1 MDLSFKLYS
10 SQILMKLASILKT
23 AARLLKKSELYS
35 FSFNFFVVFTLA
47 IFIAIYP
54 KV

>member
-23 AARLLKKSELYS
+23 ARLLKKSELYS